1 MTFISTNADSFG
13 RQNQSP
19 SSPHFLSG
27 YPQVTGNYPLSSSG
41 DSSGYHSEV
50 SSCLSIPGQH
60 NVWYPSQYS
69 GNRKPAGMR
78 LSRCYSDWTISSLRV
93 PYFHDS
99 YFPPPGEFFPEEG
112 SLGFHHPTRPCMLS
126 NHDGPP
132 PGRNKPVAIHSSRT
146 QVELMST
153 PEEPEKDSPQLRPN
167 SRQKNLDDLC
177 LLVESTHKITSAY
190 STFTVKVASLL
201 LQNNTDVNTILLW
214 LSCKLS
220 MNGPGCL
227 SIPQNSPI
235 FQAKSVHE
243 VFKELQGF
251 TSWLDYTLTASLAEE
266 LGGEEAGSK
275 LVVEYEEKLKP
286 HLEERVAIF
295 HPDYHNTPPVGF
307 QEIKVK
313 LDWDL
318 VKTSYNR
325 VVRFRITLSRILCA
339 QPSSFILKGLREGCV
354 LLTWLVPEYLCPS
367 MLESAKINQDCLGV
381 HAVLAISILGYT
393 IIGKVSITCLSH
405 SLFEY

>member
-1 MTFISTNADSFG
+1 
-13 RQNQSP
+13 
-19 SSPHFLSG
+19 
-27 YPQVTGNYPLSSSG
+27 
-41 DSSGYHSEV
+41 
-50 SSCLSIPGQH
+50 
-60 NVWYPSQYS
+60 
-69 GNRKPAGMR
+69 
-78 LSRCYSDWTISSLRV
+78 
-93 PYFHDS
+93 
-99 YFPPPGEFFPEEG
+99 
-112 SLGFHHPTRPCMLS
+112 
-126 NHDGPP
+126 
-132 PGRNKPVAIHSSRT
+132 
-146 QVELMST
+146 MST

-190 STFTVKVASLL
+190 STFTVRVASLL
-201 LQNNTDVNTILLW
+201 LKNNIDVNTILLW

-243 VFKELQGF
+243 AFQELQSF
-251 TSWLDYTLTASLAEE
+251 TSWLDYRLTASLAEE
-266 LGGEEAGSK
+266 LGGEEGNM
-275 LVVEYEEKLKP
+275 LVAEYEVKLKP

-307 QEIKVK
+307 QEVKVK

-318 VKTSYNR
+318 VKTSYDR

-354 LLTWLVPEYLCPS
+354 LLTWIVPEYLCPS
-367 MLESAKINQDCLGV
+367 MLESARINQDFLAV

-393 IIGKVSITCLSH
+393 IIGKVSIICH
-405 SLFEY
+405 SLIIAYSAVMVLSAPHACTIID